1 MGQGGVLLRSDLTWK
16 EPFYQRNR
24 SREFIPALTR
34 FSCSYGKLRVPTSW
48 RSRRSERREK
58 ALLERL
64 ICQTLWQRRSSNVSA
79 IPRIEGVQA
88 TPKEDLE
95 ETLGL
100 VPGSVSRWSA
110 EQDPRVATEDIA

>member
-1 MGQGGVLLRSDLTWK
+1 MLKR
-16 EPFYQRNR
+16 P
-24 SREFIPALTR
+24 
-34 FSCSYGKLRVPTSW
+34 
-48 RSRRSERREK
+48 
-58 ALLERL
+58 
-64 ICQTLWQRRSSNVSA
+64 ICQTLWQRRSSIVSA

-110 EQDPRVATEDIA
+110 EQDPKVATEDIA